1 MGSWNGQAC
10 VRQIEHYVLSAIF
23 WRWTSPL
30 RMFNSMRSIPLTLD
44 LDHIPP
50 YSMTKGKG
58 NRCKKPAQMIRS
70 LFVSEQMCFIL
81 ILIDGNC
88 IPGKDVLNL
97 LFMVLDDQS
106 SLENAFPNELT
117 LLSEPV

>member
-1 MGSWNGQAC
+1 
-10 VRQIEHYVLSAIF
+10 
-23 WRWTSPL
+23 
-30 RMFNSMRSIPLTLD
+30 MRSILLTPD

-50 YSMTKGKG
+50 YSMTKGKA

-81 ILIDGNC
+81 ILIDGNF

-117 LLSEPV
+117 LLSEHV

>member
-1 MGSWNGQAC
+1 
-10 VRQIEHYVLSAIF
+10 
-23 WRWTSPL
+23 
-30 RMFNSMRSIPLTLD
+30 
-44 LDHIPP
+44 
-50 YSMTKGKG
+50 
-58 NRCKKPAQMIRS
+58 MIRS

-117 LLSEPV
+117 LLSEPVWMNLQVLKEKKAKYKCPTQEMFCSVCI